1 MCRPR
6 TKPIVRSRTR
16 PIAAGLAAIALGTT
30 LAGCSDLYF
39 DRRDTVALGAGDA
52 IAANEVAQTID
63 PWPAH
68 SGNTSL
74 AFNGQKMQTA
84 VERYRTNTPWV
95 PVTPVI
101 NPSQPTAQAVP
112 PTQQTLSSSA
122 RRRFNGRGA
131 GHRFGGQH
139 HDDDGRHRRA
149 DADSRNASL
158 SHAYWPIDK
167 SGSAGQGGRSD
178 RRRRIRGIGSR
189 HVRRQCANRPRRHQ
203 GQGCRNAIKSTSQTR
218 PSSSPIST
226 PATRPSWPR
235 SNAW

>member
-112 PTQQTLSSSA
+112 PTQQTLSVQP
-122 RRRFNGRGA
+122 GGA
-131 GHRFGGQH
+131 STV
-139 HDDDGRHRRA
+139 A
-149 DADSRNASL
+149 V
-158 SHAYWPIDK
+158 P
-167 SGSAGQGGRSD
+167 
-178 RRRRIRGIGSR
+178 GIGSG
-189 HVRRQCANRPRRHQ
+189 A
-203 GQGCRNAIKSTSQTR
+203 STTTTTVVTAA
-218 PSSSPIST
+218 PT
-226 PATRPSWPR
+226 P
-235 SNAW
+235 